1 MASVHSWP
9 SAWLASMVLQ
19 VEASVM
25 EGLVCT
31 FMGNNMASLMG
42 KETTIPAK
50 ASARPFSC
58 WGLQQEPY
66 SGS

>member
-1 MASVHSWP
+1 
-9 SAWLASMVLQ
+9 
-19 VEASVM
+19 M